1 MVSQAQAG
9 RCSLADGEPLVQL
22 RSRQVGWD
30 GDLTVVD
37 LNTTAPVR
45 NEDMVSKCGWSPFR
59 NWQLV
64 GWPVATVVAGVVG
77 YERGVLAKYGAGMV

>member
-9 RCSLADGEPLVQL
+9 CCSLADGEPLVQL

-37 LNTTAPVR
+37 LHTMVPVR
-45 NEDMVSKCGWSPFR
+45 NKDMVSKCG
-59 NWQLV
+59 LV
-64 GWPVATVVAGVVG
+64 PIP
-77 YERGVLAKYGAGMV
+77 